1 MASRHARGCRKKLTL
16 FDLNRDKSFFLLEF
30 RLQAAGEPK
39 LEMKTDDARRRNEGE
54 GRQVVE

>member
-1 MASRHARGCRKKLTL
+1 MASRHTRGSRKKSTP

-39 LEMKTDDARRRNEGE
+39 PEMKHDDPRRRNEGE
-54 GRQVVE
+54 GRQFIE